1 MPRTV
6 APTSKQVRQMLKHS
20 QPTAS
25 WFDKLSD
32 SALIKLDRIVKNP
45 GNTAPLVDTS
55 RSTWWRWVADGT
67 APAPVRPTGGTTL
80 WRVGD
85 LRRFLENPEGHPQRA
100 LGKGALGAKK

>member
-1 MPRTV
+1 MQ
-6 APTSKQVRQMLKHS
+6 KQS
-20 QPTAS
+20 QPKLS

-55 RSTWWRWVADGT
+55 RSTWWRWVAAGT
-67 APAPVRPTGGTTL
+67 APEPVRPTAGTTF

-85 LRRFLENPEGHPQRA
+85 LRRFLENPEKHTMSLR
-100 LGKGALGAKK
+100 GKGRKGTKR